1 MMLNMTEADYESWRD
16 DLRCGGR
23 EEYDNQYTAASLY
36 AGGWRADA
44 LPDLIEQFN
53 LTGDEAERIYNELLE
68 IEQKTKGK
76 EETSTFNRIFENA
89 RSVNIQSNEWFNYAG
104 FFWMQCTEKQLAKM
118 RMLLKAQ
125 GCKTT
130 VKNGEEW
137 YILNS
142 GTLMKVH

>member
-53 LTGDEAERIYNELLE
+53 LTGDEAERIYNELQKIDQNDIIRELFDLGMGGSFYAQVVKVPE
-68 IEQKTKGK
+68 EYPVEDLSTVLLYEPEKAAKIFAQLCGYTLLDKSGRVVTGRMPGQEEQK
-76 EETSTFNRIFENA
+76 
-89 RSVNIQSNEWFNYAG
+89 
-104 FFWMQCTEKQLAKM
+104 
-118 RMLLKAQ
+118 
-125 GCKTT
+125 
-130 VKNGEEW
+130 
-137 YILNS
+137 
-142 GTLMKVH
+142 